1 MIKIAMH
8 PLNKLRGGPATFFSN
23 LVTTIQ
29 KEKIAKVVSPLNPFQ
44 HIGLYSSVTRSI
56 FDFPYILRID
66 GIYYDKKNTYGE
78 NQKLNEKIYK
88 SIEKA
93 SGIIFQSEFSK
104 KLVES
109 HFGKINNKTTIILN
123 GAKIDNGDYI
133 SNFSQKKTIVCSA
146 NWRPIKRLQS
156 IIDTVKKLR
165 QNIDCQLYILGDFN
179 NIDIGEYDYIYR
191 LGDQPSSVVYDYL
204 RKANLFIHLSWLD
217 SCPNSVIE
225 AVSQNVPVI
234 CSNLGG
240 TPEIIKASRGGI
252 ISVCDDNINLKDL
265 MDLHNPPKPNID
277 VIVNDALKILSNG
290 SSYTKKIKTDTID
303 IVNVAGE
310 YVKFCKKVL
319 NEN

>member
-23 LVTTIQ
+23 LITTIQ
-29 KEKIAKVVSPLNPFQ
+29 KEKIAKVVNPLNPFQ
-44 HIGLYSSVTRSI
+44 HIGLYSSVTRNI

-123 GAKIDNGDYI
+123 GAKIDNR
-133 SNFSQKKTIVCSA
+133 NFIPSFSKEKTIVCSA
-146 NWRPIKRLQS
+146 NWRPIKRLHS

-165 QNIDCQLYILGDFN
+165 ENIDCKLYILGDLN
-179 NIDIGEYDYIYR
+179 NINIGENDYIFV
-191 LGDQPSSVVYDYL
+191 LGDQPNSVVYDYL
-204 RKANLFIHLSWLD
+204 RKADLFIHLSWLD

-240 TPEIIKASRGGI
+240 TPEIIKASKSGI
-252 ISVCDDNINLKDL
+252 ISLCDDNINLKDL

-277 VIVNDALKILSNG
+277 VIVNDALKILSN
-290 SSYTKKIKTDTID
+290 SDIYKRKISTDTIN
-303 IVNVAGE
+303 IVNVARE

-319 NEN
+319 DEN

>member
-1 MIKIAMH
+1 
-8 PLNKLRGGPATFFSN
+8 
-23 LVTTIQ
+23 
-29 KEKIAKVVSPLNPFQ
+29 Q

-225 AVSQNVPVI
+225 AISQNVPVI